1 MQCDVDRYFEPVGLH
16 VEQLYWASN
25 IRVPDQVLNQINTKI
40 ANEQA
45 ALAAQANVATVK
57 ANADAR
63 IADAEGKAESSQIE
77 GDALRANPEILRQR
91 AIEAGR
97 ELSVCVL
104 EKGSEPGAH
113 VLSGAVMDPRA
124 LTELFPDW
132 AERGAPLKQKVT
144 RDEFLFLSETGARS
158 TPNALLPECFHNEGN
173 YIISLGEVTR
183 WLAQQAEALE
193 VAIFP
198 GFAAAEVLYGDNGEV
213 IGVATG
219 DMGIEKD
226 GSIGPAFER
235 GMALQAKYTIF
246 AEGARGHLG
255 RQLIARY
262 TLDEGKDPQ
271 AYGIGIKELWQIDPS
286 RHEPGLVVHAAGWP
300 LDSDTYGGAFLY
312 HADGGK
318 VAIGYVV
325 GLDYRNPWLSPFEE
339 FQRFKTHPSIRKHLE
354 GGTRIGYGARAITA
368 GGLLSLPKTVF
379 PGGALVGCEAGHLN
393 ASRIKGSHA
402 AIKTGM
408 LCADAAFDALAAD
421 RQHDELSSYPKAF
434 EASWLFTEL
443 QQAKNFK
450 QWFKKGQTVATLM
463 TGVEQWLLPKLG
475 VRNPP
480 WTLHRTQ
487 PDHACLEPAAKHTR
501 IAYPK
506 PDGVLTFDRLSSVF
520 LSSTNHDE
528 NQPSHLT
535 LKDPSIPVKVN
546 LAEYAGPEAR
556 YCPAGVYEFVGEA
569 DNARLQINAQ
579 NCVHCKTCD
588 IKDPTQNI
596 VWVTPQGGGGPNYSG
611 M

>member
-1 MQCDVDRYFEPVGLH
+1 MQSMSAE
-16 VEQLYWASN
+16 
-25 IRVPDQVLNQINTKI
+25 
-40 ANEQA
+40 
-45 ALAAQANVATVK
+45 
-57 ANADAR
+57 ANALPPREVMEFDVVIVGAGPAGLATAIR
-63 IADAEGKAESSQIE
+63 
-77 GDALRANPEILRQR
+77 LRQR
-91 AIEAGR
+91 AVEAGR

-235 GMALQAKYTIF
+235 GMALHARYTIF
-246 AEGARGHLG
+246 GEGARGHLG

-262 TLDEGKDPQ
+262 KLDEGKDPQ
-271 AYGIGIKELWQIDPS
+271 AYGIGIKELWQIDPAK
-286 RHEPGLVVHAAGWP
+286 HEPGLVVHAAGWP
-300 LDSDTYGGAFLY
+300 LDNDTYGGAFLY

-325 GLDYRNPWLSPFEE
+325 GLDYKNPWLSPFEE

-368 GGLLSLPKTVF
+368 GGLMSLPKTVF
-379 PGGALVGCEAGHLN
+379 PGGALVGCEAGYLN
-393 ASRIKGSHA
+393 VSRIKGSHA

-421 RQHDELSSYPKAF
+421 RQHDELTAYPQAF

-463 TGVEQWLLPKLG
+463 TGIEQWLLPKLG

-480 WTLHRTQ
+480 WTLRHST

-520 LSSTNHDE
+520 LSSTNHEE

-535 LKDPSIPVKVN
+535 LKDASIPVQVN